1 MTSEQVNYEKKR
13 SVEGD
18 LSQKYSQNSAFV
30 RFPYVVGIDDYTKRL
45 SFYIQSVCQKKA
57 MFIDTLSHQMS
68 FIDSKEAGKFLAFL
82 GTSSFTGPVNAA
94 AKGTLSPEILAYV
107 SKETGI
113 DHFYHLPEKPEIQWH
128 A

>member
-1 MTSEQVNYEKKR
+1 MTIPN
-13 SVEGD
+13 GC
-18 LSQKYSQNSAFV
+18 LSIFNPFV
-30 RFPYVVGIDDYTKRL
+30 K
-45 SFYIQSVCQKKA
+45 KKA
-57 MFIDTLSHQMS
+57 MFIDNLSHQMS

-94 AKGTLSPEILAYV
+94 AKGTLSLAEILAYV

-113 DHFYHLPEKPEIQWH
+113 DPLLSPTGEAGKYNGTPEYSINVALAEANGFQFSQLSDWIYSLCDQEIKN